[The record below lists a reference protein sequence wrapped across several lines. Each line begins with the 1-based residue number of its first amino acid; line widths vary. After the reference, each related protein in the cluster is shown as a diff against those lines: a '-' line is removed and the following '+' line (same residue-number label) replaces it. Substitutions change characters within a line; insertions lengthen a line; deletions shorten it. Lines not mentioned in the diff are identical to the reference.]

1 MSGKERKRGRVKEE
15 IKKLNKR
22 LKSFVKKPADLPKEA
37 MLGLQTALQDVSGQS
52 LCIGSGLPH
61 TKPNRENIVF
71 QRITAIVVE
80 VGDQNP
86 SFQGFSAHPWDPKK
100 PKKGTLADQIRQL
113 DFPEVYNLIRRIHR
127 ELNHQKSFDEEP
139 NPEAIQAIKELMQSL
154 TKIEDDKIIGIST
167 EDEVN
172 RFIHSCFEE
181 PKNIR
186 NGEQGTIEYKSLEHQ
201 HYVFV
206 VANVQR
212 TWGELHVSSWSS
224 GHSST
229 QVNG

>member
-1 MSGKERKRGRVKEE
+1 MSGKERKRDKVRKNIEKLNNKLKK
-15 IKKLNKR
+15 IKKK
-22 LKSFVKKPADLPKEA
+22 VTDLPKEVR
-37 MLGLQTALQDVSGQS
+37 LGLQAALQDVSGQS

-127 ELNHQKSFDEEP
+127 ELNQEKSFDEDP
-139 NPEAIQAIKELMQSL
+139 NPEAIQAIKALMQNL

-167 EDEVN
+167 DDEVN

-212 TWGELHVSSWSS
+212 TLGELHLSSWSN